1 MTLKFYLFGTF
12 SSHLQRHNQQHQIKT
27 HHQMFCFRLPHAA
40 SGLSW
45 SQAAV
50 LSGHS
55 TPPPRLL
62 DLDSHQL
69 GQVWANI
76 TGHEHNLNN
85 SINVH
90 SENSKHNINN

>member
-1 MTLKFYLFGTF
+1 
-12 SSHLQRHNQQHQIKT
+12 
-27 HHQMFCFRLPHAA
+27 MFCFRLPHAA

-76 TGHEHNLNN
+76 TGHEHNLNS

-90 SENSKHNINN
+90 SENFKHIINPFQRTAQIIKCVVSPVCCIKKYKRGSQP